1 MRNAVV
7 SLPLHAFALQGTA
20 ESPDGPTVD
29 HSQRKVAKAKR
40 QRAEGKGQRAK
51 GRGMDGRVL
60 RVTQMWHGRTEALV
74 CFRAGLGFSRCRRHT
89 GALAAQRT
97 ACLEREHGVEPVLR
111 AVCIDPAAAIRR
123 CRPTPST
130 QCLRCGAGVVRCGG
144 PPLPSHTHS
153 HTGKHARARVN
164 THPDPPVRCE
174 CECGAGAV
182 R

>member
-1 MRNAVV
+1 VPCAAVRNAVV
-7 SLPLHAFALQGTA
+7 SLPHAFALHGTA

-29 HSQRKVAKAKR
+29 HSQRKVAKGKR
-40 QRAEGKGQRAK
+40 QRQKAEAWASPTSHADVARQNRSSGLLSRRFGLFPLPSAHR
-51 GRGMDGRVL
+51 
-60 RVTQMWHGRTEALV
+60 RT
-74 CFRAGLGFSRCRRHT
+74 RS
-89 GALAAQRT
+89 AAQRT